1 MTAVPLTSG
10 KLRTERWRL
19 RAKRFRG
26 FARRYGRSRTG
37 VIGFAILVI
46 FAALAIFPG
55 VFVGPVQT
63 ATTAS
68 GLPLTPPDSTHLL
81 GTDEI
86 GRDVFNLVV
95 HGARVSLFIGIMAT
109 VVSVLLG
116 TLLGIMSGFIG
127 GRTDAFTMRLSDF
140 FLVVPTFVIALI
152 LAPIV
157 LELVGAKGQI
167 LGFRVT
173 LFVTIMVIGITS
185 WAGTARI
192 IRSQTLSL
200 RERAFVD
207 RARVI
212 GGGRWHI
219 MARHVLPNVGPLV
232 VANTILTIVGAIW
245 VESALAFIGLGDPF
259 QPSWGTILYF
269 AQQAGA
275 AGAGAWWYIGSPGV
289 AIVLVVLA
297 FTLVG
302 NALDETLNPRLSTRR

>member
-1 MTAVPLTSG
+1 MTSAAITSG
-10 KLRTERWRL
+10 DVRAQRWRL
-19 RAKRFRG
+19 RARRLGDFW
-26 FARRYGRSRTG
+26 RRYSRQRTG
-37 VIGFAILVI
+37 MIGLVILVVFI
-46 FAALAIFPG
+46 TLALVPWL
-55 VFVGPVQT
+55 FVGKVET

-68 GLPLTPPDSTHLL
+68 GNPLSEPTTRHLL

-86 GRDVFNLVV
+86 GRDVLNLVI
-95 HGARVSLFIGIMAT
+95 HGARISLFIGFMAT
-109 VVSVLLG
+109 IVSVFLG
-116 TLLGIMSGFIG
+116 TLLGIVSGFVG
-127 GRTDAFTMRLSDF
+127 GKVDSLIMRVTDF

-157 LELVGAKGQI
+157 LELVGARGEI

-173 LFVTIMVIGITS
+173 LFVTILVIGITS

-212 GGGRWHI
+212 GGGRGHI
-219 MARHVLPNVGPLV
+219 MASHVLPNVMPLV
-232 VANTILTIVGAIW
+232 VANTVLTIVGAIW
-245 VESALAFIGLGDPF
+245 VESALSFIGLGDPF

-275 AGAGAWWYIGSPGV
+275 AGAGAWWYIGAPGV
-289 AIVLVVLA
+289 AIVLVVLS

-302 NALDETLNPRLSTRR
+302 NALDEALNPKLGQRR